1 MEGHPPETPNQW
13 TSTQAYAFA
22 AICLVVGIACGY
34 LLHGP
39 GKSALTAPVV
49 RQQTAEQQAMPQT
62 VAMPTPDQMKH
73 MGDKMAEPVLADL
86 QKDPNNAELLAKVA
100 SIYFRAG
107 QFPLAVENYE
117 KSVKIKPTA
126 EGFVSL
132 SNSYHYAGNDDRAF
146 ESLDRALKLDPKSPN
161 ALFNLG
167 MLKWQ
172 VKNDPKGAIAAWEQ
186 LLKTNPNHPRKAQV
200 EGMIEKA
207 KKHLTIAATDKPK
220 S

>member
-1 MEGHPPETPNQW
+1 MEGRPPETPNQW

-22 AICLVVGIACGY
+22 AICLLVGIACGY

-39 GKSALTAPVV
+39 AKPERAAPVV
-49 RQQTAEQQAMPQT
+49 AQQAAEQQAMQQA

-86 QKDPNNAELLAKVA
+86 QKDPNNSELLAKVA

-126 EGFVSL
+126 AGFVSL
-132 SNSYHYAGNDDRAF
+132 SNSYHYAGNDDKAF

-186 LLKTNPNHPRKAQV
+186 LLKANPNHPRRAQV

-207 KKHLTIAATDKPK
+207 KKHLTIAVTDKPK